1 MNRRR
6 SLPVPIAISLPA
18 TIPPRPSRLKRWAL
32 MAFGYFFLVFGVIGI
47 VLPVLHGT
55 IFFFMGLAILAQ
67 EVEWARRLRRHLAE
81 RFPRFHQVS
90 VEAEFRAQRWIKRIV
105 RRFRRKEPL
114 V

>member
-1 MNRRR
+1 MTDKR

-18 TIPPRPSRLKRWAL
+18 PIPRRPSRLKRWAL
-32 MAFGYFFLVFGVIGI
+32 MALGYFFLVFGVIGI
-47 VLPVLHGT
+47 ILPVLHGT
-55 IFFFMGLAILAQ
+55 IFLFMGLAILSQ
-67 EVEWARRLRRHLAE
+67 EVEWARRLRARIAE

-90 VEAEFRAQRWIKRIV
+90 VEAEFRAQAWTKRLV